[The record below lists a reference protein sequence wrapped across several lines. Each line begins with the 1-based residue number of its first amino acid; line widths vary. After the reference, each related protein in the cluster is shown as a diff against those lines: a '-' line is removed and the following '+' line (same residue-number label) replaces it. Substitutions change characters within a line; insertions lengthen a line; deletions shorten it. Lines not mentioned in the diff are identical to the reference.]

1 MTLTV
6 AIVLTSPFGHKRLVT
21 TLDVSALLL
30 AVLLAALVSA
40 LLLSALVSAQLE
52 PQLELGKLFVPVT
65 FGKSALAG
73 NVNVLLSVHDGIF
86 WPSLCHQS
94 VKPSLLTMLAAQSL

>member
-6 AIVLTSPFGHKRLVT
+6 AIVPTSPFGHKRLVT
-21 TLDVSALLL
+21 TLDVSALPLEP
-30 AVLLAALVSA
+30 LVE
-40 LLLSALVSAQLE
+40 LLE

-73 NVNVLLSVHDGIF
+73 NENVLLSVHDGIF

-94 VKPSLLTMLAAQSL
+94 GHPSLLTMLAAQSL

>member
-6 AIVLTSPFGHKRLVT
+6 AIVPTSPFGHKRLVT

-30 AVLLAALVSA
+30 EPLLE
-40 LLLSALVSAQLE
+40 LLEPQLE
-52 PQLELGKLFVPVT
+52 PQLELGKQFVPVT

-73 NVNVLLSVHDGIF
+73 NENVLLSVHDGIF

-94 VKPSLLTMLAAQSL
+94 GHPSLLTMLAAQSL